1 MSRAFVSCLLA
12 SAAVMPACVADHG
25 DESYVILSNLAGE
38 VDENNVVT
46 FSANPEGPFVS
57 TGFFPT
63 DFGTASVGS
72 LVESRIDAP
81 DGKES
86 ERTVFISGA
95 NITATVSPVVVNSG
109 GVISEVGAVEVFEYQ
124 ISFGAFVRPNQ
135 GLSAVLYDVVPPP
148 IFAQIAAKVTSAGG
162 DSAFASVDT
171 TTTLIGEYYG
181 ERLDSLPFNFP
192 VVITTPVP
200 AP

>member
-1 MSRAFVSCLLA
+1 MSRILLTGLLA

-38 VDENNVVT
+38 TDEDGFTT
-46 FSANPEGPFVS
+46 FTASLEGPFISIAEV
-57 TGFFPT
+57 PT
-63 DFGTASVGS
+63 TARAAAVGS

-95 NITATVSPVVVNSG
+95 NISATVSAVTVNNG

-124 ISFGAFVRPNQ
+124 IAFGASVRPNQ
-135 GLSAVLYDVVPPP
+135 GLSAVVYNLLPPP
-148 IFAQIAAKVTSAGG
+148 VFAQISAKVNAAGG
-162 DSAFASVDT
+162 NDAFVTVDT
-171 TTTLIGEYYG
+171 TTTMIGEYYG
-181 ERLDSLPFNFP
+181 DRLDSLPFNFP
-192 VVITTPVP
+192 IIVSNITP
-200 AP
+200 